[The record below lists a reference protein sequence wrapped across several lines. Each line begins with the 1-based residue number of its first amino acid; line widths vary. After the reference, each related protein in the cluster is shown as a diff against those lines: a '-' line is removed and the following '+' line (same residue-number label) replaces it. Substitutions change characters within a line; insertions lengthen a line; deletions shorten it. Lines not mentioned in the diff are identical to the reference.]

1 MLSRVA
7 DSVYWMSRYIERA
20 ENVARFIDVNYNLT
34 LGEGNELSEQ
44 WAPLVYATGDH
55 EAFAARYGTPT
66 RENVLHF
73 LAFDRENPNSIL
85 SCVSAAR
92 ENARAIRETISAPM
106 WEQINTFYLMVR
118 KAVRQGLKVTE
129 PNAFCEAVRQAG
141 HTHVGIT
148 YTTMSHGEAWHFSRI
163 GRLLERADKTS
174 RIVDVQYFLL
184 LPLADDVGA
193 ALDVVRWAALLRSA
207 SALEMYRR
215 VHGRITPEKVAE
227 FLILDPDFPRAMRFC
242 VMRAQQSM
250 QAITGSPPGTFRC
263 RSEQQLGRLRAE
275 LDYTHIEDVI
285 SRGLH
290 ASIDDFQRRVNDVG
304 AAIHDDFFRLPA
316 PETAASPTQVQA

>member
-34 LGEGNELSEQ
+34 LGEGNTLSAQ
-44 WAPLVYATGDH
+44 WAPLVYTTGDH
-55 EAFAARYGTPT
+55 EIFAERYGTPT

-73 LAFDRENPNSIL
+73 LAFDRQNPNSIL

-92 ENARAIRETISAPM
+92 ENARTIRETITAPM
-106 WEQINTFYLMVR
+106 WEQINTFYLMVTG
-118 KAVRQGLKVTE
+118 AVRRGVTLTE
-129 PNAFCEAVRQAG
+129 PNTFCEAVRQAS

-184 LPLADDVGA
+184 LPSAQDVGST
-193 ALDVVRWAALLRSA
+193 LDVVRWSALLRSA

-215 VHGRITPEKVAE
+215 VYGRITPQHVAN
-227 FLILDPDFPRAMRFC
+227 FLILDPEFPRSIRFC
-242 VMRAQQSM
+242 VMRAQLSLQ
-250 QAITGSPPGTFRC
+250 QITGSPPGSFRC
-263 RSEQQLGRLRAE
+263 RSEQLMGRLRAE
-275 LDYTHIEDVI
+275 LDYTRIEDVI
-285 SRGLH
+285 GRGLH
-290 ASIDDFQRRVNDVG
+290 ESIDELQCRMNDLG
-304 AAIHDDFFRLPA
+304 AAIHEDFFKLPA
-316 PETAASPTQVQA
+316 PEPAPV